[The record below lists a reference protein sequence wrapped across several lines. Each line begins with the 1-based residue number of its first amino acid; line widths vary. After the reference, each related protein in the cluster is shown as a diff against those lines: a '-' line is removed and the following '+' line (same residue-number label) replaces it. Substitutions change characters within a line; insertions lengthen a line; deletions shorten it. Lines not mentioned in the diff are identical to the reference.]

1 VTRSVPDRV
10 AFRRHDVGALER
22 AVASVLT
29 QPGAWINVEPDLE
42 DVDPRAVRRP
52 GIFSSRGRAVPLS
65 TLVVGEGGRPHQL
78 GVEHGSGRDAVER
91 LRDAGVTVPDG
102 TRVVSD
108 HPRRGLVL
116 NIPNGT
122 SAAALA
128 ALLVATV
135 AQLTVVPLGDRWI
148 AQVYRN

>member
-1 VTRSVPDRV
+1 VTRSVPDRI
-10 AFRRHDVGALER
+10 AFRRHDLPALER
-22 AVASVLT
+22 LVTSVLAE
-29 QPGAWINVEPDLE
+29 PGAWINVEPDLD

-65 TLVVGEGGRPHQL
+65 TFVAGGGQRPHQI
-78 GVEHGSGRDAVER
+78 GVEHGWGRNAAER
-91 LRDAGVTVPDG
+91 LRDAGVAVPDG

-116 NIPNGT
+116 DVPVGT

-135 AQLTVVPLGDRWI
+135 AQLTVVPLGDRWV